1 MKNKNLKKLNKKI
14 SRRFVFLS
22 LIKGSV
28 IGAIGWKLF
37 DLQLI
42 ENQKYEKLSDNNRFD
57 FHIIPPERGK
67 ILDRKMRLIAGNEDT
82 FHLVLNWNKTLD
94 SDRVI
99 ARISNIVNL
108 EKKDIINFNKK
119 ISLINDKSTKKI
131 IITKNLSK
139 KNL

>member
-1 MKNKNLKKLNKKI
+1 MKNKNIKKLNKKI
-14 SRRFVFLS
+14 SRRFLFLS
-22 LIKGSV
+22 IIKGSV
-28 IGAIGWKLF
+28 VGTIGWRFF

-82 FHLVLNWNKTLD
+82 FHLVFNWNKTLD

-108 EKKDIINFNKK
+108 DKKDIINFK
-119 ISLINDKSTKKI
+119 
-131 IITKNLSK
+131 K
-139 KNL
+139 KNNIIK